1 MRALSLDEANT
12 IIAATFAAAKKHK
25 CRPMTAIVLDAGGRV
40 KAFQKEDNASMLR
53 FEVCYGKAYASLALG
68 RPSKLVLQ
76 KANEKPLFMQS
87 IENLADYPLFLEGGG
102 QLIRA
107 KDGEVIAAI
116 GVTGD
121 ANEMD
126 DICAIAGIH
135 AAELRADSDF
145 FDDPE
150 AMRLLSIHKSAPLV
164 DPRSKAAGKPAASK
178 AAANKP
184 AASKA
189 QSRARRNGSGRRNGG
204 ITAKSEP

>member
-1 MRALSLDEANT
+1 MRGLSLDEANT

-40 KAFQKEDNASMLR
+40 KAFQKQDNASMLR

-126 DICAIAGIH
+126 DICAIAGIY
-135 AAELRADSDF
+135 AAGLRADSDF

-150 AMRLLSIHKSAPLV
+150 AMRSLSIHKSAPLR
-164 DPRSKAAGKPAASK
+164 DPRPKAGAAKSGAAKPAAHARRSH
-178 AAANKP
+178 
-184 AASKA
+184 S
-189 QSRARRNGSGRRNGG
+189 ARRNGGA
-204 ITAKSEP
+204 TAKTGP

>member
-1 MRALSLDEANT
+1 MRALSLDQANT
-12 IIAATFAAAKKHK
+12 IIAATFAAAKKHR
-25 CRPMTAIVLDAGGRV
+25 CRPMSAIILDAGGRV
-40 KAFQKEDNASMLR
+40 KAFQKQDNASMLR
-53 FEVCYGKAYASLALG
+53 FEVCYGKAYGSLALG

-102 QLIRA
+102 QLIRD
-107 KDGEVIAAI
+107 KTGEVIGAI

-135 AAELRADSDF
+135 ATGLQADSDF

-150 AMRLLSIHKSAPLV
+150 LMRSLSIHKTAPLV
-164 DPRSKAAGKPAASK
+164 DPRPSAPIRGKHAIHRVA
-178 AAANKP
+178 
-184 AASKA
+184 
-189 QSRARRNGSGRRNGG
+189 RNGASRRP
-204 ITAKSEP
+204 SP